1 MEDLPAI
8 AGGSPVRTQYLVFG
22 SPSIGEEE
30 ILEVCREY
38 AFGLGGNRS
47 KGEEDLRRCSK
58 NLKIVVKPLLFL
70 PARQP
75 FTFPFWPWESS
86 PGTR

>member
-1 MEDLPAI
+1 MKDLPVI

-30 ILEVCREY
+30 ISEVCSEH

-47 KGEEDLRRCSK
+47 QGE
-58 NLKIVVKPLLFL
+58 KI
-70 PARQP
+70 
-75 FTFPFWPWESS
+75 
-86 PGTR
+86 